1 MRHNRWQAAVEWAL
15 LALVI
20 VSTWVFAPVQV

>member
-1 MRHNRWQAAVEWAL
+1 MRYNRWQAAVEWAVL
-15 LALVI
+15 VLVI

>member
-1 MRHNRWQAAVEWAL
+1 MRHNRWQAAVEWSL
-15 LALVI
+15 LVLVI